1 MTARLNRLVQPCR
14 TQKAGC
20 QHGRRLR
27 GLYRLVKRL
36 IRRAIKPPSAWG
48 QIMSARQSIAFSRI
62 AGAALPYADT
72 IVRRWLPDGRREGAE
87 WVCRNPKR
95 SDHRAGSFKVNL
107 MTGKWGDFA
116 TGDAGG
122 DIVSL
127 GAYLFGLSQK
137 ESALKVAEML
147 AINPYE

>member
-1 MTARLNRLVQPCR
+1 
-14 TQKAGC
+14 
-20 QHGRRLR
+20 
-27 GLYRLVKRL
+27 
-36 IRRAIKPPSAWG
+36 
-48 QIMSARQSIAFSRI
+48 MSTRQSIDFSRI
-62 AGAALPYADT
+62 AGVALPYADT
-72 IVRRWLPDGRREGAE
+72 IVRRWLPDGRRKGTE

-95 SDHRAGSFKVNL
+95 VDHRAGSFKVNM

-116 TGDAGG
+116 TGDGGG

-137 ESALKVAEML
+137 DSALKVAEML

>member
-1 MTARLNRLVQPCR
+1 
-14 TQKAGC
+14 
-20 QHGRRLR
+20 
-27 GLYRLVKRL
+27 
-36 IRRAIKPPSAWG
+36 
-48 QIMSARQSIAFSRI
+48 MSAPRSIAFRRI
-62 AGAALPYADT
+62 AEAAVPYADT
-72 IVRRWLPDGRREGAE
+72 IVRRWLPDGLREGTE
-87 WVCRNPKR
+87 WVCRNPR
-95 SDHRAGSFKVNL
+95 RADQRAGSFKVNM